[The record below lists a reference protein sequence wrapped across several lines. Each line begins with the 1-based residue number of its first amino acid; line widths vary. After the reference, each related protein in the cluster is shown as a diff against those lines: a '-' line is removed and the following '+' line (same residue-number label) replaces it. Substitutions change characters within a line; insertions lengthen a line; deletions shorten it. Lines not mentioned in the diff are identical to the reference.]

1 MHRTATRLLTTA
13 AAIAALAVPAHA
25 SWTAP
30 ADAATRVKWEGPD
43 FDAARA
49 TCAYQ
54 HNQTELEF
62 LKASYQIEPTSI
74 EYPNLVRGA
83 GFMDY
88 TDDACMD

>member
-13 AAIAALAVPAHA
+13 AAVAALALPAHS

-30 ADAATRVKWEGPD
+30 ANAAPAVKWAGPD
-43 FDAARA
+43 YDAARA

-54 HNQTELEF
+54 HNQTDLEF
-62 LKASYQIEPTSI
+62 VKAPYQIEPTSL
-74 EYPNLVRGA
+74 EYPNLAR